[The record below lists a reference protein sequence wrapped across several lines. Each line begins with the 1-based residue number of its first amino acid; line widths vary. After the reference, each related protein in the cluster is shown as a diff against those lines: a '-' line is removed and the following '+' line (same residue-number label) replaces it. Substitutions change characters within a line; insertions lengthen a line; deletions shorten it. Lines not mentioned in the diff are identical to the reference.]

1 AWDVVSG
8 QRQHTFGAGN
18 DGTAT
23 ADIAVAPDG
32 KTLITFE
39 FPGGGV
45 YRYHVWDAESGKA
58 RFTFD
63 WKEEAAAPLLRYMPE
78 GNMVTITTIRGR
90 QTRIWDITTGKERS
104 PIQEGY
110 ELIAGLGDGQLAGWK
125 SNVYFE
131 WDISDPGGLAQLKQR
146 QQLEQGTEPAFGCPI
161 V

>member
-1 AWDVVSG
+1 AVITRKRELFVWDLANRASMILSDVQLAPELFAGNCLAFAADGRTLLAGDSRQVTAWDVVSG

-23 ADIAVAPDG
+23 ADIAVATDG

-45 YRYHVWDAESGKA
+45 YRYHVWDAESGKE

-104 PIQEGY
+104 PI
-110 ELIAGLGDGQLAGWK
+110 
-125 SNVYFE
+125 
-131 WDISDPGGLAQLKQR
+131 
-146 QQLEQGTEPAFGCPI
+146 
-161 V
+161 